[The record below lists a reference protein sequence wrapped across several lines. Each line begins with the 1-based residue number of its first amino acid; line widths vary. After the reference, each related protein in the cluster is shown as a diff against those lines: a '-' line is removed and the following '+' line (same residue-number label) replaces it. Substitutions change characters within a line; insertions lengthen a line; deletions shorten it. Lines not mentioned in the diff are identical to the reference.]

1 MRGGN
6 DMLKTFC
13 TVLTAV
19 LLCGCASTRSTITE
33 FDKDGKITRVTES
46 TQSVIQTLMSS
57 TQNKSVIIWE
67 DGWAAYISGSTGT
80 IDDPTP
86 HGKIFCGKV
95 NKGWISLQKDQQNI
109 AGIAKII
116 RSTKSDVSVTLEGV
130 NTTSSDLSGN
140 KKQ

>member
-1 MRGGN
+1 MY
-6 DMLKTFC
+6 KTVFA
-13 TVLTAV
+13 VLTAA
-19 LLCGCASTRSTITE
+19 LLCGCTSTRSMITE
-33 FDKDGKITRVTES
+33 FDKDGKITRLTES

-80 IDDPTP
+80 FDDPTP

-116 RSTKSDVSVTLEGV
+116 QSTKSDVSVTLEGV
-130 NTTSSDLSGN
+130 SSTSSDLSEN

>member
-1 MRGGN
+1 MY
-6 DMLKTFC
+6 KTVFA
-13 TVLTAV
+13 VLTAA
-19 LLCGCASTRSTITE
+19 LLCGCASTRSMITE
-33 FDKDGKITRVTES
+33 FDKDGKITRLTES

-80 IDDPTP
+80 FDDPTP

-116 RSTKSDVSVTLEGV
+116 QSTKNDVSVTLEGV
-130 NTTSSDLSGN
+130 SSTSSDLSGN

>member
-1 MRGGN
+1 MY
-6 DMLKTFC
+6 KTVFA
-13 TVLTAV
+13 VLTAA
-19 LLCGCASTRSTITE
+19 LLCGCASTRSMITE
-33 FDKDGKITRVTES
+33 FDKDGKITRLTES

-80 IDDPTP
+80 FDDPTP

-95 NKGWISLQKDQQNI
+95 NKGWISLQKNQQNI

-130 NTTSSDLSGN
+130 STTSSDLSGN

>member
-1 MRGGN
+1 MY
-6 DMLKTFC
+6 KTVYAVI
-13 TVLTAV
+13 TAALLT
-19 LLCGCASTRSTITE
+19 GCASTTITE
-33 FDKDGKITRVTES
+33 FDAAGKITKKTETS
-46 TQSVIQTLMSS
+46 QSVIGTLTSS
-57 TQNKSVIIWE
+57 TQNKTVIMWE
-67 DGWAAYISGSTGT
+67 DGWTAYISGSTGT
-80 IDDPTP
+80 TEDPTP

-130 NTTSSDLSGN
+130 STTSSDLSGN